1 MLIQGSFL
9 SSLLNL
15 LPQKGSEKMLLIYLL
30 GAVGIS
36 FEIATLFYTFTYKN
50 SKYAISMTMHIL
62 GTVCCLLYLCI
73 LLILKFLHYIS

>member
-1 MLIQGSFL
+1 
-9 SSLLNL
+9 
-15 LPQKGSEKMLLIYLL
+15 MLLIYLL

-36 FEIATLFYTFTYKN
+36 FEIVTLFYTFTYKN

>member
-15 LPQKGSEKMLLIYLL
+15 LPQKGMIKMFLIYLL
-30 GAVGIS
+30 GMVGVS
-36 FEIATLFYTFTYKN
+36 FEVATLFYTFTYKN

-62 GTVCCLLYLCI
+62 GTVCCLLHLCFI
-73 LLILKFLHYIS
+73 LLLLEF

>member
-1 MLIQGSFL
+1 MNILATLL
-9 SSLLNL
+9 S
-15 LPQKGSEKMLLIYLL
+15 QKGSEKMLLIYLL